1 MQTSPFTQKAE
12 PREEERRLHPSA
24 AWRRLPES
32 RWAAPA
38 LLILLS
44 GFLFFYGLNAGELYR
59 TESLRAIIAAEFL
72 RSGNWIVPTLY
83 GEPLL
88 TKPPGMYAAI
98 ALVSSPFGQVTEWTA
113 RLPSA
118 LAAAVTVFLI
128 YGYFRRQLGARPA
141 LVAAVMLPISVIWLD
156 KATSAEIDMME
167 VAWVTAAILCFL
179 RALEAVEADNDRA
192 LSRIISMRFTWRPR
206 PDRPLALVHAQTD
219 GQIMPGPGI
228 AANSKSPNPQAAWL
242 WWLAAMTCV
251 AGGVLTKWTAPAFFY
266 LTIVP
271 LLWWRGRLGL
281 LLGRQHWLSP
291 AVAASLC
298 LAWIGAA
305 VAQTGWQPF
314 LQTVGREAATHLLPS
329 HHHRPYPWGETFLH
343 PLKVMATS
351 LPWSAVALLAL
362 RRGFAGQWDERGR
375 RLLQALHCWLWPNL
389 IFWSIIPG
397 HATRHSF
404 PLFPAISGLAA
415 LVWIGWMRSPGARRP
430 IFRPASVLAI
440 VLLIWLVAKIIFVE
454 AVVPARELHR
464 EPRAK
469 GQILAALIPEG
480 QTLYL
485 SKVKDEGIMFYYG
498 RTVRRV
504 PDFGQLPS
512 SGEPLYCI
520 LNASERRAWLAPVG
534 ANLRERENAGNFEK
548 VTRGAS
554 RCANALAW
562 LGGSGTGP
570 AEVLQEMTDEQGDP
584 LVVVT
589 LPGSR
594 AQYGESANAP
604 PVR

>member
-1 MQTSPFTQKAE
+1 MQALGFIQKADR
-12 PREEERRLHPSA
+12 REEG
-24 AWRRLPES
+24 RRLPWAMRQEWLAS

-98 ALVSSPFGQVTEWTA
+98 ALVSWPFGRVTEWTA

-118 LAAAVTVFLI
+118 LAATLTVFLV
-128 YGYFRRQLGARPA
+128 YGYFRRQLGIRAA
-141 LVAAVMLPISVIWLD
+141 LVAAVMLPISVLWLD

-179 RALEAVEADNDRA
+179 RALEAGEADNDRA
-192 LSRIISMRFTWRPR
+192 LARIISMRFSWRPR
-206 PDRPLALVHAQTD
+206 ADRPLAVVHAETD
-219 GQIMPGPGI
+219 GRMMPGPGV
-228 AANSKSPNPQAAWL
+228 AAKSKAPNPWAAWL

-251 AGGVLTKWTAPAFFY
+251 AGGLLTKWTAPAFFY

-281 LLGRQHWLSP
+281 LLGRQHCLSA

-298 LAWIGAA
+298 LAWVAAA

-329 HHHRPYPWGETFLH
+329 HHHRPYPWGETALH

-362 RRGFAGQWDERGR
+362 RRGFAAQWDERGR

-397 HATRHSF
+397 HSTRHSF

-415 LVWIGWMRSPGARRP
+415 LVWIGWMRSAGARKP
-430 IFRPASVLAI
+430 VFRPGPALAVL
-440 VLLIWLVAKIIFVE
+440 VLVWLGVKIIFVE
-454 AVVPARELHR
+454 GVVPARDRHR

-485 SKVKDEGIMFYYG
+485 GKVKDEGIMFYY
-498 RTVRRV
+498 RRLVRRV
-504 PDFGQLPS
+504 PDFSELPS

-520 LNASERRAWLAPVG
+520 LNAAERSAWLGPVG
-534 ANLRERENAGNFEK
+534 VNLPQRENTGDFEK
-548 VTRGAS
+548 ATRRGS

-562 LGGSGTGP
+562 LGGSGIRSV
-570 AEVLQEMTDEQGDP
+570 EVLQEMPDEQGDP
-584 LVVVT
+584 LVVVK
-589 LPGSR
+589 LAGSR
-594 AQYGESANAP
+594 AP
-604 PVR
+604 

>member
-24 AWRRLPES
+24 AWQGLPES

-38 LLILLS
+38 LLIFLS

-98 ALVSSPFGQVTEWTA
+98 ALVSWPFGQVTEWTA

-128 YGYFRRQLGARPA
+128 YGYFRRQLGVRPA
-141 LVAAVMLPISVIWLD
+141 LMAAVMLPVSVMWLD

-206 PDRPLALVHAQTD
+206 ADRPLALVHAETD
-219 GQIMPGPGI
+219 GQMMPGLRV
-228 AANSKSPNPQAAWL
+228 AANSKSPNRRAAWL

-271 LLWWRGRLGL
+271 FLWWRGRLGL
-281 LLGRQHWLSP
+281 LLGRQHCLSA

-343 PLKVMATS
+343 PFKVMATS

-375 RLLQALHCWLWPNL
+375 RLLQALHCWVWPNL

-397 HATRHSF
+397 HSTRHSF
-404 PLFPAISGLAA
+404 PLFPGISGLAA
-415 LVWIGWMRSPGARRP
+415 LVWIGWMGSTAARRP
-430 IFRPASVLAI
+430 LFRPGPVLAI
-440 VLLIWLVAKIIFVE
+440 VLLIWLGAKIIFVE
-454 AVVPARELHR
+454 AVVPAREFHR

-469 GQILAALIPEG
+469 GRTLAALIPEG

-520 LNASERRAWLAPVG
+520 LNAAERSAWLGPVG
-534 ANLRERENAGNFEK
+534 VNLPQRENTGDFEK
-548 VTRGAS
+548 ATRIGS

-562 LGGSGTGP
+562 LGGSGMSSRP
-570 AEVLQEMTDEQGDP
+570 VDILQEMNDEQGDP
-584 LVVVT
+584 LVVVK

-594 AQYGESANAP
+594 AP
-604 PVR
+604 